1 MLLHDSSWIMYFIL
15 ILHIQVI
22 VSFQKLINLSK
33 ILGLTGIGK
42 NSFSGLKKGTYLSF
56 LRKYTQSFTY
66 LYMQKEM
73 IWQLEIITTKDVLCN
88 KSCSKGDESILS
100 PQEHFPSFSL
110 VFLSLFTSVILIVQQ
125 TSTWKKKERVLHDF
139 ASWKLVGL

>member
-22 VSFQKLINLSK
+22 VSFQKFINLSK
-33 ILGLTGIGK
+33 ILGLKATGK

-56 LRKYTQSFTY
+56 LGKNTQSFMY

-73 IWQLEIITTKDVLCN
+73 IWQLEIITTKGMLCN
-88 KSCSKGDESILS
+88 KSCSKGDEPILS
-100 PQEHFPSFSL
+100 SQDHFPSFSL
-110 VFLSLFTSVILIVQQ
+110 VFPSLFTSVILIVQQ
-125 TSTWKKKERVLHDF
+125 TSTWKKKESALHDF
-139 ASWKLVGL
+139 ASWKLAGL